1 MNRDYDDID
10 PVEYDK
16 SYTVVPREM
25 YLKEYW
31 LPLLEDAIGRYCK
44 DKYVLDLGCGYGIYA
59 RMISKY
65 TDNITGIDISQRW
78 LDFAAKQCPQAKFL
92 LADAHNIPCE
102 NNTFDVVVSVGLFEY
117 VKRNVVIK
125 EIHRVLKT
133 GGICIIS
140 VPNKYSLCRL
150 PYKIFYKIRG
160 EKRPTDEP
168 SKKEMLLLLQSNGFD
183 VVERKINDGLLYL
196 PDFLDKIIGRITY
209 HFVERFFSL
218 FGENPFS
225 NVMLFISRKTDQ

>member
-1 MNRDYDDID
+1 MSRNYDEIN
-10 PVEYDK
+10 PEEY
-16 SYTVVPREM
+16 SEMYGTTPREI
-25 YLKEYW
+25 YLKEHW
-31 LPLLEDAIGRYCK
+31 TPLLEDAVGRYCK
-44 DKYVLDLGCGYGIYA
+44 DKYVLDLGCGYGNYT
-59 RMISKY
+59 RTISKY
-65 TDNITGIDISQRW
+65 TDNIVGLDISQRW
-78 LDFAAKQCPQAKFL
+78 LDFAAKQCPHTKFL

-102 NNTFDVVVSVGLFEY
+102 NNIFDVVVSVGLFEY

-150 PYKIFYKIRG
+150 PYKMYYKILG
-160 EKRPTDEP
+160 KKYPPDEP
-168 SKKEMLLLLQSNGFD
+168 SKKEMLRLLQSNGFD
-183 VVERKINDGLLYL
+183 VVERKINDGLIYL

-225 NVMLFISRKTDQ
+225 NVMLFVSRKTDQ

>member
-65 TDNITGIDISQRW
+65 TDNITGIDILKDGW
-78 LDFAAKQCPQAKFL
+78 TLPQ
-92 LADAHNIPCE
+92 
-102 NNTFDVVVSVGLFEY
+102 NNA
-117 VKRNVVIK
+117 
-125 EIHRVLKT
+125 LKPSSFWPMLT
-133 GGICIIS
+133 
-140 VPNKYSLCRL
+140 
-150 PYKIFYKIRG
+150 IF
-160 EKRPTDEP
+160 PA
-168 SKKEMLLLLQSNGFD
+168 
-183 VVERKINDGLLYL
+183 
-196 PDFLDKIIGRITY
+196 KIIPLTLSY
-209 HFVERFFSL
+209 PLVY
-218 FGENPFS
+218 S
-225 NVMLFISRKTDQ
+225 NT

>member
-65 TDNITGIDISQRW
+65 TDNITGIDISKM
-78 LDFAAKQCPQAKFL
+78 A
-92 LADAHNIPCE
+92 
-102 NNTFDVVVSVGLFEY
+102 GLC
-117 VKRNVVIK
+117 R
-125 EIHRVLKT
+125 KT
-133 GGICIIS
+133 MPSGQ
-140 VPNKYSLCRL
+140 VPSGRCSQYSL
-150 PYKIFYKIRG
+150 
-160 EKRPTDEP
+160 
-168 SKKEMLLLLQSNGFD
+168 
-183 VVERKINDGLLYL
+183 RK
-196 PDFLDKIIGRITY
+196 
-209 HFVERFFSL
+209 
-218 FGENPFS
+218 
-225 NVMLFISRKTDQ
+225 